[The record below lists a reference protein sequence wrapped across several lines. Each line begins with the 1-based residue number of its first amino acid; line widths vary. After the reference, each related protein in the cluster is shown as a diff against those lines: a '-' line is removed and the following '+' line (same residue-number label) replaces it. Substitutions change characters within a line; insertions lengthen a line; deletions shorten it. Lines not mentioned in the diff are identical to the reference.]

1 MMSFVSL
8 AARLCAP
15 RCDLLCLKPSPIQGL
30 TQTSVLAGHEGGDQG
45 TGLIG
50 RADQLASKASEQ
62 RLVSDLPGADTNDVA
77 NDSAREAK
85 EAAEKRPRG
94 VAKEIIRREG

>member
-1 MMSFVSL
+1 
-8 AARLCAP
+8 
-15 RCDLLCLKPSPIQGL
+15 
-30 TQTSVLAGHEGGDQG
+30 
-45 TGLIG
+45 LIG